1 MPRTATVTLP
11 IPEPVALLD
20 ATLLFVLQVLIAQHP
35 DLLAPPEEP
44 PPRTPT
50 LRAARRLVEAVRDL
64 HAALDTYRAFLPSE
78 HLRAR
83 GDERPGDDIP
93 F

>member
-11 IPEPVALLD
+11 IPEPLALLD
-20 ATLLFVLQVLIAQHP
+20 ATLLFVVQVLLAQHP

-44 PPRTPT
+44 APRTPG
-50 LRAARRLVEAVRDL
+50 LRAARRTFEAVREL
-64 HAALDTYRAFLPSE
+64 HAALDSYRAFLPAE
-78 HLRAR
+78 PPRAL
-83 GDERPGDDIP
+83 GDQRSGDDIP

>member
-1 MPRTATVTLP
+1 MPRTANVTLP
-11 IPEPVALLD
+11 IPEPLALLD
-20 ATLLFVLQVLIAQHP
+20 ATLLFLIQVLLAQHP

-44 PPRTPT
+44 APRNPG
-50 LRAARRLVEAVRDL
+50 LRAARRVFDAVREL
-64 HAALDTYRAFLPSE
+64 HAALGSYRAFLPADHS
-78 HLRAR
+78 RAF